1 MVNRRWCPTRESR
14 RWNKVNQAR
23 LQPSCVNANGKLRVL
38 IVSDDAEQFMKIR
51 AALAGDGIEITC
63 ASSLEE
69 MCRGCCGW
77 QDLVI
82 VDVDSERA
90 GELLRTL
97 RACEGCAKIS
107 ILVEASRIS
116 ADPSQAGLLPACR
129 AMPCGYGDMIMLAR
143 RLLFPAPEAYRRPK
157 LL

>member
-1 MVNRRWCPTRESR
+1 MKMNT
-14 RWNKVNQAR
+14 AHF
-23 LQPSCVNANGKLRVL
+23 QPACVTASSKLRVL
-38 IVSDDAEQFMKIR
+38 IVSDDAEQLRKIR
-51 AALAGDGIEITC
+51 AALARDEIEITC
-63 ASSLEE
+63 ASSLED

-82 VDVDSERA
+82 VDVAPKRA

-97 RACEGCAKIS
+97 RACEGCTKIS

-129 AMPCGYGDMIMLAR
+129 AMPCSYGDLITLAR
-143 RLLFPAPEAYRRPK
+143 RRLFPAPEACCRPK